1 MAGVHLWVLQL
12 AMCDSVQSSHVEFLM
27 FVWNAKVKKVFLVLS
42 CQWNLVVGTDVCCK
56 VPKLIEQTKK
66 FEDFQA
72 ATVVCGLPEWL
83 SKVGLAWHLVGGG
96 NLLIKNLVSKIVFNS
111 SVFVLK
117 SPRLVASKTW
127 IYGCGMGKLTKCLPK
142 SLGQI
147 QGAKLP
153 LFVLILVFFIM
164 LA

>member
-1 MAGVHLWVLQL
+1 
-12 AMCDSVQSSHVEFLM
+12 
-27 FVWNAKVKKVFLVLS
+27 
-42 CQWNLVVGTDVCCK
+42 
-56 VPKLIEQTKK
+56 
-66 FEDFQA
+66 
-72 ATVVCGLPEWL
+72 VVCGLPEWL